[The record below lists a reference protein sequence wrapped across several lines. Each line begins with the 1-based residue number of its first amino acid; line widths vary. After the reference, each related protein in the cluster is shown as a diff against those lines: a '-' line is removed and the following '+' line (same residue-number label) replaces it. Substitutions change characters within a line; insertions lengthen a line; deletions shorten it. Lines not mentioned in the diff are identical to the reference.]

1 MKAASLS
8 PDNKQQSI
16 TLQGIFPDL
25 GQVSSYDKLR
35 LIRVLAEA
43 EELEISEKI
52 FPFEQGKTYSLPTP
66 YDTFGAGGMLMRTLK
81 GLKTDEHAG
90 EALHQADESMN
101 RVSLRSDLEIKLKFN
116 DPVIPAWKP
125 GSSAMDGTSITRKYL
140 LLDSRLRGN
149 DAFFKLVA
157 R

>member
-25 GQVSSYDKLR
+25 GQLPSYDKRR
-35 LIRVLAEA
+35 LIRILA

-81 GLKTDEHAG
+81 GLD
-90 EALHQADESMN
+90 AD
-101 RVSLRSDLEIKLKFN
+101 K
-116 DPVIPAWKP
+116 
-125 GSSAMDGTSITRKYL
+125 
-140 LLDSRLRGN
+140 
-149 DAFFKLVA
+149 
-157 R
+157 